1 MGTRIE
7 IIKTLPPGPTP
18 DPWIRPSDWLALP
31 TVLDTDDTFVALH
44 AVIEDGD
51 NFVAFTFT
59 TDLFSG
65 NYDVDWGDGTF
76 TNHAS
81 GTIAEHTYNFNTYD
95 PGNTTLSTRGYKQAI
110 IQVTPSIG
118 NFLATANFQ
127 VRRITNPVQ
136 NQQYSTGFLDCILSM
151 PNAGNGASITFG
163 GFTVRHSYCEQFE
176 IKNSGG
182 CTNFSS
188 LFNLCRA
195 LQSVILSDTSNVT
208 TTFNMF
214 QNCTSLRNAPM
225 FNTAN
230 VTSMNGMF
238 ASCTAL
244 VVVPLYNTSNVVIM
258 TSMFGS
264 CTALTAVPLFDTS
277 SVTTIN
283 QMFNGCSSLKSIPL
297 FNTANV
303 SNISLMFT
311 NCFTLESVPLFNT
324 ANVTNMQQMLD
335 NCRSLKSVPLFNTVN
350 VTNMQQLF
358 DGCSALQNVPLFN
371 TSNVTN
377 MGGMF
382 SNCSSLRTI
391 PTFNTTNVTS
401 MNSMFSNCFS
411 LQSIPLLNTGN
422 VTNMGFMFSS
432 ANSLNAIP
440 ALSTA
445 AITPTIGLDFT
456 GFASNALSLNSCK
469 MEFARAVSFSTCQL
483 SQTAIEEIFTNLKNR
498 GATTIATISVSGNW
512 GVGPTFSRTSA
523 TTTGSNV
530 ITTNNTASLEPGM
543 QVTGIGAPVTSAI
556 AVTITDSTDT
566 INLNDHGLQD
576 GDEVSFA
583 TITTTTGIIINT
595 VYYVINSTQNDF
607 QLSTTISGSP
617 INLVND
623 GSGTLRY
630 KTEIVSIVPNV
641 SITMSR
647 PMTVT
652 SASTSLTFRSLRTDI
667 AILKG
672 WSVTG

>member
-110 IQVTPSIG
+110 IQVTPGIG

-136 NQQYSTGFLDCILSM
+136 NQPYSTGFLDCILSM
-151 PNAGNGASITFG
+151 PNAGSGGSITFG

-188 LFNLCRA
+188 LFRDCPSLA
-195 LQSVILSDTSNVT
+195 SVL
-208 TTFNMF
+208 
-214 QNCTSLRNAPM
+214 
-225 FNTAN
+225 
-230 VTSMNGMF
+230 
-238 ASCTAL
+238 
-244 VVVPLYNTSNVVIM
+244 
-258 TSMFGS
+258 
-264 CTALTAVPLFDTS
+264 LFDTS
-277 SVTTIN
+277 SVTN
-283 QMFNGCSSLKSIPL
+283 MSNMFNGCTSLQTVPL
-297 FNTANV
+297 FDTSNV
-303 SNISLMFT
+303 TSMASMFQGCHLLQSVPLFDT
-311 NCFTLESVPLFNT
+311 TIVTSMQSMFFNCFSLQSVPLFNT
-324 ANVTNMQQMLD
+324 ADVIVMQGMFSSCTSLQTVPLFNTSSVTNMVSMFNACSSLQTVPLFNTLNVTAMSSMFL
-335 NCRSLKSVPLFNTVN
+335 NCRSLRLVPLFNTENVLTMNQMFEGCQSLKIVPSFNTVKVNNMGSMFSGCSVLQSVPLFNTAL
-350 VTNMQQLF
+350 VTDMGSMFNNAFL
-358 DGCSALQNVPLFN
+358 LQSVPLFN
-371 TSNVTN
+371 TA
-377 MGGMF
+377 
-382 SNCSSLRTI
+382 
-391 PTFNTTNVTS
+391 
-401 MNSMFSNCFS
+401 
-411 LQSIPLLNTGN
+411 
-422 VTNMGFMFSS
+422 S
-432 ANSLNAIP
+432 ANSFFFTFANTRSLNSIP
-440 ALSTA
+440 NLSSQSVTNFA
-445 AITPTIGLDFT
+445 
-456 GFASNALSLNSCK
+456 GFASGSTSLNKCPIIIRRT
-469 MEFARAVSFSTCQL
+469 ADFSSCQL
-483 SQTAIEEIFTNLKNR
+483 SQTAIEEIFTNLINR
-498 GATTIATISVSGNW
+498 GILAAQTISVNGNW

-576 GDEVSFA
+576 GDEVSFV

-595 VYYVINSTQNDF
+595 VYYVINSTQNNF

-617 INLVND
+617 INLVNN

-647 PMTVT
+647 PMTAT